1 MGICL
6 LTGEVTS
13 EQNGLCADCGKH
25 WNESVSRKVIET
37 CTKLHLK
44 DKINQLVLEYESN
57 SPNFKDTVKDLI
69 SKSNILECFN
79 TFHDY
84 LLEKS
89 EKTYRL
95 FVQVLVNVLEHHPFP
110 RVVLLHLADYEHTAR
125 IMQQSSDVLRTM
137 MADYKVELEK
147 ELKKA
152 LMKKNTAQRLIRKH
166 RRLRVELAILMVLA
180 VGSVITALFLYIA
193 ESSTIPA
200 ITALGIAP
208 VIVFIVL
215 KVSRYN
221 SLDFDLKIK
230 PHICYQIDLL
240 DIPDS
245 YISNLQA
252 QINRLNDL
260 ETVSVS

>member
-13 EQNGLCADCGKH
+13 EMNGLCEDCGKH
-25 WNESVSRKVIET
+25 WNESVSRKVNET

-44 DKINQLVLEYESN
+44 DKINQLVLDYESN
-57 SPNFKDTVKDLI
+57 SPAFKDTVNDLI
-69 SKSNILECFN
+69 SRTNILECFN

-84 LLEKS
+84 LREKS

-95 FVQVLVNVLEHHPFP
+95 IVQVLVNVLEHHPFP

-125 IMQQSSDVLRTM
+125 IMQQSSDVLRAM
-137 MADYKVELEK
+137 MADYKMELEK
-147 ELKKA
+147 EHKKA
-152 LMKKNTAQRLIRKH
+152 LMKKHTAQRLKRKH
-166 RRLRVELAILMVLA
+166 RQLRVELVILMVLA
-180 VGSVITALFLYIA
+180 VGCFITALFIYIA
-193 ESSTIPA
+193 ESSNMTFISL
-200 ITALGIAP
+200 LGIVP
-208 VIVFIVL
+208 VSVLIVL
-215 KVSRYN
+215 KVTRYN

-245 YISNLQA
+245 YISNLEA
-252 QINRLNDL
+252 QINRLSEL
-260 ETVSVS
+260 EPASAS